1 MEKTSNQLLFA
12 ETLQRL
18 TSDLVRYAGLL
29 DRVCTENLNITGSQG
44 YTLLA
49 MPDGES
55 ISMNDLSL
63 KMKLAG
69 STMTRTVDPL
79 VKKGLMDRQADAE
92 DRRVVRVRLT
102 ETGMQ
107 TKQQLQETLQWFFSS
122 VMDGIPEGERA
133 QVVQSLEQLNGAIMN
148 ALQCCFPTTDK

>member
-1 MEKTSNQLLFA
+1 MDKTSSQLQFA
-12 ETLQRL
+12 ETLQWL
-18 TSDLVRYAGLL
+18 TNDLVRYAGLL

-49 MPDGES
+49 MPDGER

-79 VKKGLMDRQADAE
+79 VKKGLVDRQPYEE
-92 DRRVVRVRLT
+92 DRRVVQVRLT

-107 TKQQLQETLQWFFSS
+107 AKRQLQETLQWFFLS
-122 VMDGIPEGERA
+122 VMAEIPEGERA
-133 QVVQSLEQLNGAIMN
+133 QVIQKLEQVNRAIMN
-148 ALQCCFPTTDK
+148 AFQCCFPSTDI